1 MPDSSSDSSDFYN
14 ADDARCFLWEW
25 RAAKDHY
32 SEATQENSQLESC
45 LEASQATL
53 LATEEEA
60 NAVQARLVESDA
72 TVAGKMIF
80 KKTLISISTVFVLIA
95 PLFL

>member
-1 MPDSSSDSSDFYN
+1 MPDSSSNTLDSYN
-14 ADDARCFLWEW
+14 GDDTRRFLREW
-25 RAAKDHY
+25 RVAKDRY
-32 SEATQENSQLESC
+32 SEATWDNGQLESR

-60 NAVQARLVESDA
+60 SATQARLAKSDA
-72 TVAGKMIF
+72 MVVGKMNS

>member
-1 MPDSSSDSSDFYN
+1 MTDSSSDSSDSYN
-14 ADDARCFLWEW
+14 GDDARCFLREW
-25 RAAKDHY
+25 RAAKDRY
-32 SEATQENSQLESC
+32 SEATWENGQLKSH

-60 NAVQARLVESDA
+60 NATQAWLAESDA
-72 TVAGKMIF
+72 IVVGKRNS
-80 KKTLISISTVFVLIA
+80 KKTFVSISTVFILIA